1 MTEHAPAF
9 QYETAVKPP
18 EVCSVADTPP
28 SEGVSRS
35 GLPSRSEG
43 LSKAETS
50 KSEICLGSD
59 ESFRLREMPVSEAF
73 PGPREPAHPEPS
85 AEPELGA
92 RGTHFLDE
100 ESSRGALREEEP
112 FLQEEEPQPM
122 PLELLP
128 ALHDPFAAVEAKLA
142 RLSSTAAQADAPPA
156 DGPKVLLQVGD
167 VMQDARQ
174 KVSRQHSWGHGVIGR
189 THGQLR
195 LCGSSSNSKVLVV
208 ALAWCWLRALL
219 FRGLGKTSSVNQ
231 WES

>member
-9 QYETAVKPP
+9 QYETAVKP

-28 SEGVSRS
+28 GEGVSRS

-43 LSKAETS
+43 LPKVETS
-50 KSEICLGSD
+50 KSEISLGSD
-59 ESFRLREMPVSEAF
+59 KSFRLRETSVSKAF

-92 RGTHFLDE
+92 RSTHFLGE
-100 ESSRGALREEEP
+100 ESSRGALRAEEP

-156 DGPKVLLQVGD
+156 DVPKVLLQVGD

-174 KVSRQHSWGHGVIGR
+174 KVSGQRSWGHGVIGA
-189 THGQLR
+189 HMDSSVSVAPAPSLWLQLR
-195 LCGSSSNSKVLVV
+195 LQNLGAGSGHYCSGVWERP
-208 ALAWCWLRALL
+208 AL
-219 FRGLGKTSSVNQ
+219 
-231 WES
+231 